1 MDARTL
7 AQLAS
12 MELRAR
18 AIVEGHYSGQHR
30 SPYRGASVEFAD
42 HRQYSHGD
50 ELRHL
55 DWKLYGRSDRFFV
68 KEYDAETNLSVY
80 LVVDS
85 SASMG
90 YPPQGDGG
98 TVTLGDCPCDK
109 LACASFLAAG
119 LAYLAY
125 RQRDAG
131 GLMTFDTAVRDMLV
145 PLTQRGH
152 LQRVF
157 EVLERLEPGGET
169 DTAASLERVGA
180 LAKRRG
186 LIVLLSDLLDEPEP
200 LLRALQHFRH
210 RGHDV
215 IVFQV
220 LDRSELDF
228 DFRGPL
234 VVQDLETGR
243 RLATDASEVRGE
255 YVSAMADHLR
265 LLKEGCRSH
274 RIDHEVFL
282 TDRPFGPALA
292 AYLARRRRSTPRP

>member
-1 MDARTL
+1 MEAHNRTVPRASPAHHPPIPPRRDCAPDAGQVLPIIHPAERL
-7 AQLAS
+7 RSGRRAS
-12 MELRAR
+12 PALGKGESQGKPDKPRR
-18 AIVEGHYSGQHR
+18 SGFQ
-30 SPYRGASVEFAD
+30 P
-42 HRQYSHGD
+42 
-50 ELRHL
+50 
-55 DWKLYGRSDRFFV
+55 
-68 KEYDAETNLSVY
+68 
-80 LVVDS
+80 
-85 SASMG
+85 
-90 YPPQGDGG
+90 
-98 TVTLGDCPCDK
+98 DK
-109 LACASFLAAG
+109 LACARFLAAG

-125 RQRDAG
+125 RQRDAV
-131 GLMTFDTAVRDMLV
+131 GLMTFDAAVRDMLV

-157 EVLERLEPGGET
+157 EVLERLEAGGET

-186 LIVLLSDLLDEPEP
+186 LIVLLSDLLDEPEA

-274 RIDHEVFL
+274 RIDHEVFV

-292 AYLARRRRSTPRP
+292 AYLARRRRAPSAKS